1 MKAHQSM
8 QYSGPYISE
17 RAGER
22 RGGREGGRGRGGK
35 GGEKEGG
42 GKEGRGKGGGKEGG
56 GKRKGGRREGGREKV
71 GRYTKQNSRERDL
84 LSDTAGRVS
93 GEERD
98 TPSAQGRAPCSE
110 TDKQYFLA
118 VVVPLSSSLSL
129 LLS

>member
-1 MKAHQSM
+1 MKALQTM

-22 RGGREGGRGRGGK
+22 RGGREGGG
-35 GGEKEGG
+35 KEGG

-56 GKRKGGRREGGREKV
+56 GRRKGGRREGGREKV
-71 GRYTKQNSRERDL
+71 GRYTKQNSQERDL

-93 GEERD
+93 EERRD
-98 TPSAQGRAPCSE
+98 TPSAQGLAPCSE